1 MARAGKMPGLPMPL
15 RSEARVT
22 AERTDY
28 TGREHPRCGPA
39 PRIVSLVPSI
49 TELLFDLGL
58 GPFVAGRT
66 TFCIHPRPAVESVPR
81 VGGTKTVRIDR
92 LRRLE
97 PTHVIVNVD
106 ENRRSDVEAIES
118 FTPHVIVTHPL
129 DPADNRLEP
138 THVIVNVDEN
148 RRSDVEAIESFTP
161 HVIVTHPLDPADN
174 PGLFRL
180 IGSIFGRDEA
190 AARLAGAFAEALA
203 AVAETAGRLPARRV
217 LYLIWKE
224 PWMTVSRDTYISRT
238 LALVNWETAAH
249 DPGVRYPEVMLAEPL
264 FAGIDLV
271 LLSSEPYPFKPEHAA
286 LVRAAPGGARVPIAL
301 IDAEMISWYGSRAIP
316 GLRYLARF
324 AECCT
329 LSPSPLSLIIR

>member
-1 MARAGKMPGLPMPL
+1 MT
-15 RSEARVT
+15 S
-22 AERTDY
+22 ERTDY
-28 TGREHPRCGPA
+28 AGREHPRAGPE

-58 GPFVAGRT
+58 GPFMAGRT
-66 TFCIHPRPAVESVPR
+66 TFCVHPRLGVGSVPR

-118 FTPHVIVTHPL
+118 F
-129 DPADNRLEP
+129 A
-138 THVIVNVDEN
+138 
-148 RRSDVEAIESFTP
+148 P

-174 PGLFRL
+174 PALYRL
-180 IGSIFGRDEA
+180 LGSIFGREKA
-190 AARLAGAFAEALA
+190 AERLAGAFAEALRT
-203 AVAETAGRLPARRV
+203 VEETAGRLPPRRV

-249 DPGVRYPEVMLAEPL
+249 DPGVRYPEVRLEEPL
-264 FAGIDLV
+264 FAATDLV
-271 LLSSEPYPFKPEHAA
+271 LLSSEPYPFKLRHAA
-286 LVRAAPGGARVPIAL
+286 LVRAAPGGSRAPIAL
-301 IDAEMISWYGSRAIP
+301 IDAEMVSWYGSRAIP
-316 GLRYLARF
+316 GLGYLARL
-324 AECCT
+324 AERC
-329 LSPSPLSLIIR
+329 LRSPSPLSLIIR

>member
-1 MARAGKMPGLPMPL
+1 MARPGKMPGLPMPL

-81 VGGTKTVRIDR
+81 VGGTKTVRIDH
-92 LRRLE
+92 LR
-97 PTHVIVNVD
+97 
-106 ENRRSDVEAIES
+106 
-118 FTPHVIVTHPL
+118 
-129 DPADNRLEP
+129 RLEP

-249 DPGVRYPEVMLAEPL
+249 DPGVRYPEVTLAEPL

>member
-1 MARAGKMPGLPMPL
+1 MGGIGSGSGAGRSGKPL
-15 RSEARVT
+15 STRPASASAAGGP

-28 TGREHPRCGPA
+28 AGREHPRASPE

-66 TFCIHPRPAVESVPR
+66 TFCVHPRPAVESVPR
-81 VGGTKTVRIDR
+81 IGGTKTVRIDR
-92 LRRLE
+92 LRGLD

-106 ENRRSDVEAIES
+106 ENRKGDVDAIES
-118 FTPHVIVTHPL
+118 FAPHVIVTHPL
-129 DPADNRLEP
+129 E
-138 THVIVNVDEN
+138 
-148 RRSDVEAIESFTP
+148 
-161 HVIVTHPLDPADN
+161 PADN

-180 IGSIFGRDEA
+180 LGSIFGREEAAEHLASAFADELAAVNEA
-190 AARLAGAFAEALA
+190 AA
-203 AVAETAGRLPARRV
+203 RLPARRV

-249 DPGVRYPEVMLAEPL
+249 DPGVRYPEVALDEAL
-264 FAGIDLV
+264 FTGIDLV

-286 LVRAAPGGARVPIAL
+286 LVRAAPGGGRVPMAL
-301 IDAEMISWYGSRAIP
+301 IDAEMVSWYGSRAIR
-316 GLRYLARF
+316 GLRYLAPF
-324 AECCT
+324 AKRCT
-329 LSPSPLSLIIR
+329 LSPSPLSLIMR

>member
-92 LRRLE
+92 LR
-97 PTHVIVNVD
+97 
-106 ENRRSDVEAIES
+106 
-118 FTPHVIVTHPL
+118 
-129 DPADNRLEP
+129 RLEP

>member
-1 MARAGKMPGLPMPL
+1 MAAV
-15 RSEARVT
+15 VT
-22 AERTDY
+22 AEHTDY
-28 TGREHPRCGPA
+28 AGREHPRASPA

-81 VGGTKTVRIDR
+81 VGGTKTVRLDR

-106 ENRRSDVEAIES
+106 ENRRSDVQ
-118 FTPHVIVTHPL
+118 
-129 DPADNRLEP
+129 
-138 THVIVNVDEN
+138 
-148 RRSDVEAIESFTP
+148 AIESFTP

-190 AARLAGAFAEALA
+190 AARLAGAFAEAA
-203 AVAETAGRLPARRV
+203 SSVTETADRLPARRV

-249 DPGVRYPEVMLAEPL
+249 DPGVRYPEVTLAEPL

>member
-129 DPADNRLEP
+129 DPADN
-138 THVIVNVDEN
+138 
-148 RRSDVEAIESFTP
+148 
-161 HVIVTHPLDPADN
+161 

-180 IGSIFGRDEA
+180 IGSIFGREA
-190 AARLAGAFAEALA
+190 ASARLAGAFAEALA

-249 DPGVRYPEVMLAEPL
+249 DPGVRYPEVTLAEPL